1 MLHCGPNDPGDG
13 GFVQLTDNH
22 PCYDCQVNA
31 ASSVVELTD
40 NHPSYDCQVNAASS
54 VVAVD
59 KFQTSPTVTHTVFGP
74 SFDVS
79 AISVGDTDTSF
90 LDVSVTVPDEADNC
104 YSAHDHGDN
113 DDLRLLNKRQQN
125 IHRQRQA
132 SRECQKEQAERM
144 VKRSRVEPS
153 PRTDRRQ
160 RGCARSPRRQ
170 GERRSQKHYGDY
182 SPQE

>member
-113 DDLRLLNKRQQN
+113 DDFRLLK
-125 IHRQRQA
+125 
-132 SRECQKEQAERM
+132 KEQAERM